1 MDIVNYSS
9 LRNNLASVLDKV
21 NDDHAPVVITRKNGK
36 AAVIMSLEDFKSYEE
51 TFYLMANPKNA
62 MRLQA
67 AVSEVEAGKTVQH
80 DLIEK

>member
-1 MDIVNYSS
+1 M
-9 LRNNLASVLDKV
+9 AS
-21 NDDHAPVVITRKNGK
+21 
-36 AAVIMSLEDFKSYEE
+36 
-51 TFYLMANPKNA
+51 PKNA